1 MNAKEAKEFFEA
13 LNFISAEKG
22 IDPDVLA
29 EKLQSAITLAVRKQY
44 HGASRIN
51 IVMDPLKSRFKVSFS
66 KLVVEEVGDPVNEIS
81 LEAALAHS
89 KKARV
94 GDLVEIKVDSK
105 HIGRIAAQA
114 AKQQIMQ
121 IIRDVEKETITE
133 KMGDKVGDIILAR
146 VERVD
151 PVSQNV
157 VLKIDG
163 SEVAL
168 PRSKQLY
175 NDEFFPGDI
184 AKVYVVYLSSGDSQS
199 PLKISRT
206 HPNFVRRLFELEVP
220 EISDGKIEIKKVARE
235 AGVRSKVAVYSND
248 PNLEPVGCCI
258 GNRGIRINSVVSQLA
273 GEKIDVIRYSDDPK
287 EFVSQALLPAKVL
300 EVEILDEPN
309 LEKVAFVSVPED
321 QISLAIGNH
330 GLNAKLAAMITGF
343 KIDINPQS
351 GFYGEDSS
359 PSLKQKLQARLQQ
372 QLEKQNQKKKKS
384 QERPLLSPEELVEEA
399 DIHAFEVEA
408 MLEEER
414 NSRD

>member
-66 KLVVEEVGDPVNEIS
+66 KLVVEEVRDPVNEIS

-133 KMGDKVGDIILAR
+133 KMGDKVGDIILAK

-157 VLKIDG
+157 ILKIDG

-273 GEKIDVIRYSDDPK
+273 GEKIDVIMSLDILMK
-287 EFVSQALLPAKVL
+287 KTSKHLNLLKIIHIIVM
-300 EVEILDEPN
+300 IMY
-309 LEKVAFVSVPED
+309 
-321 QISLAIGNH
+321 
-330 GLNAKLAAMITGF
+330 LNI
-343 KIDINPQS
+343 
-351 GFYGEDSS
+351 
-359 PSLKQKLQARLQQ
+359 
-372 QLEKQNQKKKKS
+372 
-384 QERPLLSPEELVEEA
+384 
-399 DIHAFEVEA
+399 
-408 MLEEER
+408 
-414 NSRD
+414 

>member
-22 IDPDVLA
+22 IDSDVLA
-29 EKLQSAITLAVRKQY
+29 EKLKSAITLAVRKQY
-44 HGASRIN
+44 HGVDNIN
-51 IVMDPLKSRFKVSFS
+51 IVMDPQKSKFKVCFS
-66 KLVVEEVGDPVNEIS
+66 KLVVDEVCDPANEIL
-81 LEAALAHS
+81 LESALAHS
-89 KKARV
+89 KQARV
-94 GDLVEIKVDSK
+94 GELVEIKVDSK

-133 KMGDKVGDIILAR
+133 KMGDKVGDIISAK

-157 VLKIDG
+157 VLKVDG
-163 SEVAL
+163 SEIVLFRA
-168 PRSKQLY
+168 KQLY

-184 AKVYVVYLSSGDSQS
+184 VKVYAVYLASGDANS

-206 HPNFVRRLFELEVP
+206 HPNFVKRLFELEVP
-220 EISDGKIEIKKVARE
+220 EIGEGKIEIKKVARE
-235 AGVRSKVAVYSND
+235 AGVRSKIAVCSND
-248 PNLEPVGCCI
+248 PNVEPVGCCI
-258 GNRGIRINSVVSQLA
+258 GNRGIRINSVVNELA

-287 EFVSQALLPAKVL
+287 EFVSNALAPASVL

-309 LEKVAFVSVPED
+309 LEKVAFVSVPES

-343 KIDINPQS
+343 KIDISPQDDFS
-351 GFYGEDSS
+351 EED
-359 PSLKQKLQARLQQ
+359 PALTLKQKLQARLEQQ
-372 QLEKQNQKKKKS
+372 AKKQKEKSKK
-384 QERPLLSPEELVEEA
+384 QQIALSPEEILEEA
-399 DIHAFEVEA
+399 DLHAFEVEA
-408 MLEEER
+408 MLEEEK
-414 NSRD
+414 NSQN

>member
-1 MNAKEAKEFFEA
+1 MRGGLVRIER
-13 LNFISAEKG
+13 
-22 IDPDVLA
+22 
-29 EKLQSAITLAVRKQY
+29 LAVAPVM
-44 HGASRIN
+44 ASPRF
-51 IVMDPLKSRFKVSFS
+51 VSRERAFH
-66 KLVVEEVGDPVNEIS
+66 NE
-81 LEAALAHS
+81 
-89 KKARV
+89 
-94 GDLVEIKVDSK
+94 
-105 HIGRIAAQA
+105 
-114 AKQQIMQ
+114 
-121 IIRDVEKETITE
+121 
-133 KMGDKVGDIILAR
+133 
-146 VERVD
+146 
-151 PVSQNV
+151 
-157 VLKIDG
+157 
-163 SEVAL
+163 
-168 PRSKQLY
+168 
-175 NDEFFPGDI
+175 PGDDEHVLRFPRFDRRELLI
-184 AKVYVVYLSSGDSQS
+184 EEHLR
-199 PLKISRT
+199 PIPNILK
-206 HPNFVRRLFELEVP
+206 RLFELEVP

-372 QLEKQNQKKKKS
+372 QLEKQNQCW
-384 QERPLLSPEELVEEA
+384 LVEKFFA
-399 DIHAFEVEA
+399 K
-408 MLEEER
+408 
-414 NSRD
+414 NSDKL

>member
-1 MNAKEAKEFFEA
+1 MNAEFFEA
-13 LNFISAEKG
+13 IEDIEKEKG
-22 IDPDVLA
+22 IPRGYMYEKIKQAMLA
-29 EKLQSAITLAVRKQY
+29 AFRKDNPECEDNVEIILDEEKKRLEMNVNKT
-44 HGASRIN
+44 
-51 IVMDPLKSRFKVSFS
+51 
-66 KLVVEEVGDPVNEIS
+66 VVEEVEDPSHEII
-81 LEAALAHS
+81 LEAA
-89 KKARV
+89 KKYSRRAKV
-94 GDLVEIKVDSK
+94 GDVVPVPVETKK
-105 HIGRIAAQA
+105 FGRIAAQA

-133 KMGDKVGDIILAR
+133 KMGDKVGDIILAK

-273 GEKIDVIRYSDDPK
+273 GEKIDIIRYSDDPK
-287 EFVSQALLPAKVL
+287 EFVSQALSPAKVL

-359 PSLKQKLQARLQQ
+359 SSLKQKLQARLQQ
-372 QLEKQNQKKKKS
+372 QLEKQSQKQKKQ
-384 QERPLLSPEELVEEA
+384 QERPPLSPEELVEEA